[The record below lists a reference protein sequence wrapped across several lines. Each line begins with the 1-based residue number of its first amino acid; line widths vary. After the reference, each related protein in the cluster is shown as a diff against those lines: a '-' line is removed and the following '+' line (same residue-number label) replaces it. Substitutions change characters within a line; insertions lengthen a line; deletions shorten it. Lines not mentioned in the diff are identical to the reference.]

1 MPYIQPTNTL
11 TNIWVCFI
19 IHNTLVDLVNTKST
33 QKIHNI
39 NTYTAIKELEH
50 KIRLGIGPVEPW
62 NVAAEN

>member
-1 MPYIQPTNTL
+1 M
-11 TNIWVCFI
+11 CFI